1 MSISSSRLGARVAVF
16 CLVLATS
23 LGTVFASRAAAGTE
37 SGARAAVESVS
48 ADARTSPRTTTI
60 SAATLGGETRGH
72 YASAPVRLDAD
83 GRKLLAYPPSA
94 EAAAHPMTV
103 VYLHGV
109 HGRAENGC
117 PWFRG
122 GASELGWLVCPEAPR
137 REANGTASWGSD
149 LVEQRA
155 VVARALG
162 AAHAEGASTEP
173 GVAVGFSQGGYV
185 ALDLVKTQR
194 ARFRGLVLIAAP
206 AHPSAAH
213 LREAG
218 VVRVALASGARD
230 AAYAPLIEETARLRR
245 EGIDARFYDLGAVG
259 HTYAAEDTTTLRE
272 AIAWA
277 GGIRE

>member
-23 LGTVFASRAAAGTE
+23 FATVVASRAAAGTG
-37 SGARAAVESVS
+37 SDAS
-48 ADARTSPRTTTI
+48 APSKEDARTAPRTTAL
-60 SAATLGGETRGH
+60 SGATLGGEVRGR
-72 YASAPVRLDAD
+72 YASTPVKLDAE

-94 EAAAHPMTV
+94 EAAARPMTV
-103 VYLHGV
+103 VYLHGI

-122 GASELGWLVCPEAPR
+122 GASELGWLVCPEAVH
-137 REANGTASWGSD
+137 REPSGTASWGAD
-149 LVEQRA
+149 VLEQSA
-155 VVARALG
+155 VVARALR
-162 AAHAEGASTEP
+162 AAEAKGASAEP

-206 AHPSAAH
+206 AHPSAAK

-218 VVRVALASGARD
+218 VVRVALASGSRD
-230 AAYAPLIEETARLRR
+230 AAYAPLVEDAARLQR
-245 EGIDARFYDLGAVG
+245 EGIETRFYDLGAVG
-259 HTYAAEDTTTLRE
+259 HTYAAEDATTLRE